1 MPSTVSRRLT
11 PAALFAAVLTAL
23 AQPVAT
29 ARPDPLDPTAI
40 APPMAYESSLRQYRR
55 FTDEKPST
63 RELLVRLLGAWG
75 AQLQFVLPERLPDLP
90 DDSGRHEH

>member
-1 MPSTVSRRLT
+1 MPSTVSRLLT

-40 APPMAYESSLRQYRR
+40 APPMAYGERGFHFNLARHLARPLITQVESRR
-55 FTDEKPST
+55 F
-63 RELLVRLLGAWG
+63 
-75 AQLQFVLPERLPDLP
+75 ERIK
-90 DDSGRHEH
+90 SMVA